1 MVTCVDRT
9 ATKVVSIQGDSR
21 VIMSLTKFLM
31 QPILHLHRLCG
42 FTKYIFIFTYIVN
55 IPDIIHICQI

>member
-42 FTKYIFIFTYIVN
+42 LENIFLYLHT
-55 IPDIIHICQI
+55 